1 MKTREQ
7 MEIYQNQRD
16 AFRALLDTVQDN
28 DVLNTLMQDFKT
40 RRAVLN
46 ARVAQSFRVGDQVE
60 FDGRYGRKE
69 QGQITKINTK
79 SILVKTLTTNWKVSP
94 SLLRSVA

>member
-46 ARVAQSFRVGDQVE
+46 ARVADGFRVGDMVA
-60 FDGRYGRKE
+60 FDGRFGRVE
-69 QGQITKINTK
+69 QGQITKINPK
-79 SILVKTLTTNWKVSP
+79 SIKVKTLTTNWKVSP